1 MRGKENGKSLLYIY
15 KYFYYYYYSAYFLCN
30 VLCSHALTIVIGV
43 QIYTAKKTLVLT
55 KSSQVLPCMS
65 YVYQVRT
72 WEQMSKIN
80 NLAKKK

>member
-1 MRGKENGKSLLYIY
+1 MRGKEKDKSLLYIY

-30 VLCSHALTIVIGV
+30 VLCSSALTIVMGV
-43 QIYTAKKTLVLT
+43 LFFTAQRALFVT
-55 KSSQVLPCMS
+55 KSSQVLPLAP